1 MIAGQKLKTPEGVEV
16 LLFPLPYLYMSQD
29 EGGDFSHAG
38 TLAMD
43 FLGWSES
50 GRIYKAPYYAPCSC
64 TCIASTERANRI
76 WQSDAPV
83 LYADGTVDYVTW
95 VQAHDNNPL
104 PIGTHLNQGDLLGH
118 TGTAG
123 NVTGDHLHL
132 NITRG
137 KYANWERVPPNNN
150 WQLKNS
156 IHIYNACYVNDTV
169 IVRGYNHP
177 WKNYNIPSPPKP
189 PRKYGYNMLLL
200 NNLKRKEVE
209 YGISRFYK

>member
-1 MIAGQKLKTPEGVEV
+1 MIAGEKLKTNEGVEV

-43 FLGWSES
+43 FLGWSGN
-50 GRIYKAPYYAPCSC
+50 GRIYGAPYYAPCSC
-64 TCIASTERANRI
+64 TCIGSTESANRI
-76 WQSDAPV
+76 WQSDNPV

-95 VQAHDNNPL
+95 VQAHDNNPHAV
-104 PIGTHLNQGDLLGH
+104 GTHLEQGDLLGH

-123 NVTGDHLHL
+123 NVTGDHVHL
-132 NITRG
+132 NFAKG
-137 KYANWERVPPNNN
+137 KYANWEQVPPNNN

-169 IVRGYNHP
+169 IVEGYNHP
-177 WKNYNIPSPPKP
+177 WKNYDSPKPPKP

-209 YGISRFYK
+209 YGIQRFYR

>member
-1 MIAGQKLKTPEGVEV
+1 MIAGQKLKTNEGVEV

-43 FLGWSES
+43 FLGWSGN
-50 GRIYKAPYYAPCSC
+50 GRIYQAPYYAPCSC
-64 TCIASTERANRI
+64 TCIASTESANRI
-76 WQSDAPV
+76 WQSDSPV

-118 TGTAG
+118 TVTGG
-123 NVTGDHLHL
+123 EVTGDHVHF
-132 NITRG
+132 NFAKGT
-137 KYANWERVPPNNN
+137 YANWEQVPPNNN

-156 IHIYNACYVNDTV
+156 IHIYDASYTNDTV
-169 IVRGYNHP
+169 IVQGYNHP
-177 WKNYNIPSPPKP
+177 WKNYDSPNPPKP
-189 PRKYGYNMLLL
+189 PPKYSYNMLLL
-200 NNLKRKEVE
+200 DNLKRKEVK
-209 YGISRFYK
+209 YGVSRFYK

>member
-1 MIAGQKLKTPEGVEV
+1 MIAGQKLKTNEGVEV

-43 FLGWSES
+43 FLGWSGN
-50 GRIYKAPYYAPCSC
+50 GRIYQAPYYAPCSC
-64 TCIASTERANRI
+64 TCIASTESANRI
-76 WQSDAPV
+76 WQSDSPV

-104 PIGTHLNQGDLLGH
+104 PIGTKLNQGDLLGH

-123 NVTGDHLHL
+123 EVTGDHVHF
-132 NITRG
+132 NFAKGT
-137 KYANWERVPPNNN
+137 YANWEQVPPNNN

-156 IHIYNACYVNDTV
+156 IHIYDASYTNDTV
-169 IVRGYNHP
+169 IVQGYNHP
-177 WKNYNIPSPPKP
+177 WKNYDSPNPPKP
-189 PRKYGYNMLLL
+189 PPKYSYNMLLL
-200 NNLKRKEVE
+200 DNLKRKEVK
-209 YGISRFYK
+209 YGVSRFYK